1 MKTETDMSVPA
12 AYLGVILIWTTTPLA
27 IKWSGEGTHF
37 LFGLFGRMAIGAVLC
52 LALALLLRVPLP
64 RHRRALHIYL
74 ASGLGIWGGMSC
86 VYWGARFIPSGW
98 IAVIFGLTPVITGAL
113 ATFVLRERGLTPPR
127 LAGMALGLVGLV
139 TIFGKGAS
147 LGPQALW
154 GIAAIVLASAIQ
166 SGSAVWLKRLD
177 TGLSALAVTAGG
189 LLVATALIAAT
200 WLLAGAQ
207 WPAQVPPR
215 AAWAILYLGVGGS
228 VVGFFLYFYVLQRLE
243 ATKVALITLV
253 TPVSAL
259 LLGRILNGEPLSM
272 AVAWGTA
279 AILSGL
285 LLVQFGDRWRR
296 SMPKA
301 APGVSLPE

>member
-1 MKTETDMSVPA
+1 METKNDFTVPA
-12 AYLGVILIWTTTPLA
+12 AYVGVILIWTTTPLA

-37 LFGLFGRMAIGAVLC
+37 LFGLLGRMAIGAVVC
-52 LALALLLRVPLP
+52 LALTLALRVALPL
-64 RHRRALHIYL
+64 HRRALHTYL

-86 VYWGARFIPSGW
+86 VYWGARYIPSGW

-113 ATFVLRERGLTPPR
+113 ATFVLRERGLTPAR
-127 LAGMALGLVGLV
+127 LAGMALGMVGLAV
-139 TIFGKGAS
+139 IFGRGAS

-154 GIAAIVLASAIQ
+154 GIGAIVLAAAIQ

-189 LLVATALIAAT
+189 LLVAVALIVVT
-200 WLLAGAQ
+200 WLAVGAQ

-228 VVGFFLYFYVLQRLE
+228 VAGFVLYFYVLQRLE

-259 LLGRILNGEPLSM
+259 LLGHGLNGEPLSA

-285 LLVQFGDRWRR
+285 LLVQFGDRRR
-296 SMPKA
+296 RP
-301 APGVSLPE
+301 APGTAAS

>member
-1 MKTETDMSVPA
+1 MKTEINMSVPA

-37 LFGLFGRMAIGAVLC
+37 LFGLLGRMAIGALLC

-64 RHRRALHIYL
+64 LHRKALHIYL

-127 LAGMALGLVGLV
+127 LAGMALGLVGLA
-139 TIFGKGAS
+139 TIFGRGAS

-189 LLVATALIAAT
+189 LQVATALIAAT
-200 WLLAGAQ
+200 WLLVGAQ

-215 AAWAILYLGVGGS
+215 ADWAILYLGVGGS
-228 VVGFFLYFYVLQRLE
+228 VVGFVLYFYVLQRLE
-243 ATKVALITLV
+243 ATRVALITLV
-253 TPVSAL
+253 TPISAL
-259 LLGRILNGEPLSM
+259 LLGHFFNGEPLPT
-272 AVAWGTA
+272 AVVWGTA

>member
-1 MKTETDMSVPA
+1 METKNDLTVPA
-12 AYLGVILIWTTTPLA
+12 AYAGVILIWTTTPLA

-37 LFGLFGRMAIGAVLC
+37 LFGLFGRMMIGAVLC
-52 LALALLLRVPLP
+52 LTLALLLRVPLP
-64 RHRRALHIYL
+64 RHRGAFHTYL
-74 ASGLGIWGGMSC
+74 ATGLGIWGGMSC

-113 ATFVLRERGLTPPR
+113 AIFILRERGLTPPR
-127 LAGMALGLVGLV
+127 LAGMALGLAGLA
-139 TIFGKGAS
+139 TIFGRGVS

-177 TGLSALAVTAGG
+177 AGLSALAVTAGG
-189 LLVATALIAAT
+189 LLVATALIAVT
-200 WLLAGAQ
+200 WLVVGVQ
-207 WPAQVPPR
+207 WPARVPSR

-228 VVGFFLYFYVLQRLE
+228 VAGFVLYFYVLQRLE

-259 LLGRILNGEPLSM
+259 LLGHFFNGEPLST
-272 AVAWGTA
+272 AVVWGTA

-296 SMPKA
+296 SMPKV

>member
-1 MKTETDMSVPA
+1 MSVPA

-52 LALALLLRVPLP
+52 LVLALMLRLPLP
-64 RHRRALHIYL
+64 RHRRALHTYL

-113 ATFVLRERGLTPPR
+113 ATLVLRERALTPAR
-127 LAGMALGLVGLV
+127 LAGMALGLVGLA
-139 TIFGKGAS
+139 TIFARGAT
-147 LGPQALW
+147 LGPEGLW
-154 GIAAIVLASAIQ
+154 GIVAILGAAVIQ
-166 SGSAVWLKRLD
+166 STSAVWVKRLD
-177 TGLSALAVTAGG
+177 AGLPALAVTTGG
-189 LLVATALIAAT
+189 LLVAVTLIAFH
-200 WLLAGAQ
+200 WLAAGAE
-207 WPAQVPPR
+207 WPARVPTR
-215 AAWAILYLGVGGS
+215 AAWAIVYLGLGGS
-228 VVGFFLYFYVLQRLE
+228 VIGFVLYFFVLQRLE

-259 LLGRILNGEPLSM
+259 LLGHGLNSEPFS
-272 AVAWGTA
+272 APVGWGTA

-285 LLVQFGDRWRR
+285 LLVQFGDRWHRT
-296 SMPKA
+296 KA
-301 APGVSLPE
+301 ETASG

>member
-1 MKTETDMSVPA
+1 MKTEIDMSVPA

-27 IKWSGEGTHF
+27 IKWSGEGSHF
-37 LFGLFGRMAIGAVLC
+37 LFGLLGRMAIGAVLC

-74 ASGLGIWGGMSC
+74 AGGLGIWGGMSC

-127 LAGMALGLVGLV
+127 LAGMALGLVGLA
-139 TIFGKGAS
+139 TIFGRGAS

-189 LLVATALIAAT
+189 LVVATAMIAAT
-200 WLLAGAQ
+200 WLLVGAQ

-228 VVGFFLYFYVLQRLE
+228 VVGFVLYFYVLQRLE

-259 LLGRILNGEPLSM
+259 LLGHFLNGEPLPT
-272 AVAWGTA
+272 AVVWGTA